1 MRKAL
6 AFDHDAI
13 MVLVYVVFAIYSVG
27 LQFVTCILDFGFRY
41 L

>member
-6 AFDHDAI
+6 ARDHDTI
-13 MVLVYVVFAIYSVG
+13 MVLVHVVFSIYSVG
-27 LQFVTCILDFGFRY
+27 LQFVTCILDFGFPY